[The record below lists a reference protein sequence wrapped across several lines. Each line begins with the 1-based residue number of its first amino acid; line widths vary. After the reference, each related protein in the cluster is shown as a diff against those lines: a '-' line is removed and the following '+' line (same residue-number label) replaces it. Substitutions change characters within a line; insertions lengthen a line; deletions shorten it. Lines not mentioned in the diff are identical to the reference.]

1 MSRKIFLAGIIS
13 GAVMAMMEMMYE
25 GMWGIGFW
33 APPVTIAATV
43 LRDLQTIAVPISTF
57 LFIPVMLGIMMH
69 MVNSVIFD
77 NVFNRIVSLH
87 MASTTKRILFGAIF
101 GMLIFMVMWFF
112 VLPIVNPVMLKLNGV
127 VFVMAHAIWGAILG
141 LMARPKMITV
151 MT

>member
-13 GAVMAMMEMMYE
+13 GTVMAMLEMMYE
-25 GMWGIGFW
+25 GIWGIGFW

-77 NVFNRIVSLH
+77 NIFNRIVSLYT
-87 MASTTKRILFGAIF
+87 ASATKRILFEAVF
-101 GMLIFMVMWFF
+101 GMVIFMIMWFL

-141 LMARPKMITV
+141 FMAKPKMRQV
-151 MT
+151 LA